1 LEKGEKR
8 LLNIMNEKKAE
19 QRNPIPRA
27 LLRSEAKN
35 YIKDTRLLG
44 PFAQRNS

>member
-19 QRNPIPRA
+19 QRNLIPRA
-27 LLRSEAKN
+27 LLRSEAN
-35 YIKDTRLLG
+35 SYIKDTRYLDG
-44 PFAQRNS
+44 YADF